1 MDVIRSNSLVL
12 LMRKFCPR
20 EVRQFAQGHRRNGSG
35 PSEPR
40 FDLTTLRCFFLP
52 ALPLNTSVVPDSH
65 LPPRLPRAWLE
76 KYRLELLSEGETQ
89 Q

>member
-1 MDVIRSNSLVL
+1 MIGSNSLVL
-12 LMRKFCPR
+12 LMRKLCPR
-20 EVRQFAQGHRRNGSG
+20 EVRQLAQGHRRNCRR

-52 ALPLNTSVVPDSH
+52 ALPLNTSAVPDSH
-65 LPPRLPRAWLE
+65 VPPHLPRPWLG
-76 KYRLELLSEGETQ
+76 KYRLEILGEGETQ